1 MLTRPLHHLR
11 RNVIAYL
18 ALFLAIGGGGGYA
31 FAATQ
36 TKTIHGC
43 VSKSTHAL
51 YIQKRCGRGQTRL
64 VWTQQAPQGQV
75 TAWAAVNA
83 VGFTGDGTRGIT
95 VNHVATGVY
104 NVTATLSP
112 CANVTTAPQITVD
125 TAISSATPGQFPEAW
140 EVHSGSGNNTFTV
153 FTGVVAGGTF
163 TATDEP
169 FNVAVPCS

>member
-31 FAATQ
+31 YAATQ
-36 TKTIHGC
+36 TNTIHGC
-43 VSKSTHAL
+43 VNKSTHVL
-51 YIQKRCGRGQTRL
+51 YIQKRCGRGQSAL
-64 VWTQQAPQGQV
+64 VWSHQEPQV

-95 VNHVATGVY
+95 VNHVSPGVY
-104 NVTATLSP
+104 NVTATLP
-112 CANVTTAPQITVD
+112 QCANVTTAPQVTVD

-140 EVHSGSGNNTFTV
+140 EAHSGSGNNTFTV
-153 FTGVVAGGTF
+153 FTGVVANGTF
-163 TATDEP
+163 TAADEP

>member
-1 MLTRPLHHLR
+1 MLTRALHHLR

-104 NVTATLSP
+104 NVTATLSQ

>member
-36 TKTIHGC
+36 NKTIHGC
-43 VSKSTHAL
+43 VNNGSHVL
-51 YIQKRCGRGQTRL
+51 YIKKRCGRGESRL
-64 VWTQQAPQGQV
+64 VWSQQAPQGQV
-75 TAWAAVNA
+75 TAWAAVNE

-95 VNHVATGVY
+95 VNHVSTGVY
-104 NVTATLSP
+104 NVTATLSQ
-112 CANVTTAPQITVD
+112 CANVTSAPQITVD

-153 FTGVVAGGTF
+153 FTGVVANGTF
-163 TATDEP
+163 TAADEP